1 MGRELAGHLAGQ
13 GDSVVLTGRDA
24 ERARQVA
31 REVGKGRQNVRGIAL
46 DLAEPHEIARALS
59 GTGPVD
65 HLVITAV
72 ERDVNSVR
80 DYSVERAVRLATLK
94 VVGYTVAVAALREV
108 LAPTGSVVLFGGVA
122 KDAPYPGST
131 TVTAVNGAVVS
142 MVRTL
147 STELAPVR
155 VNAVHPGIASRAS
168 GSMIAAASRWP
179 SASRSP
185 SAGPPSPQ
193 TVRAREATARRWRG
207 AASALAT
214 SLRAAVASVNRE
226 RAARTT
232 ARRFAPA

>member
-1 MGRELAGHLAGQ
+1 MANIVIIGGTSGIGRELAGHLAGQ

-31 REVGKGRQNVRGIAL
+31 REVGKGRHNVRGIAL

-59 GTGPVD
+59 GIGPVD

-80 DYSVERAVRLATLK
+80 DYSVDRAVRLATLK
-94 VVGYTVAVAALREV
+94 VVGYTAAVAALREV
-108 LAPTGSVVLFGGVA
+108 MAPTGSVVLFGGVA

-155 VNAVHPGIASRAS
+155 VNAVHPGIVSDTPSWSGQADVLESVRSRTPT
-168 GSMIAAASRWP
+168 GR
-179 SASRSP
+179 
-185 SAGPPSPQ
+185 
-193 TVRAREATARRWRG
+193 
-207 AASALAT
+207 LAT
-214 SLRAAVASVNRE
+214 MADIVGATVFLMRNPAVNRVNL
-226 RAARTT
+226 TVDGGMV
-232 ARRFAPA
+232 